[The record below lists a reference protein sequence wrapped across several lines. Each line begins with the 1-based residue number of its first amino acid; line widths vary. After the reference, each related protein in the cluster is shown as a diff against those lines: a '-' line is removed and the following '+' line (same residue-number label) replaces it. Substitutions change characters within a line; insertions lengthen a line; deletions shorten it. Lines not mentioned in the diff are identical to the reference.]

1 MSPDTVLLIGYWS
14 FVLGFV
20 VGGSIWYF
28 AVKRLRKTIN
38 GMLNEVKHQEEE
50 YKAFVCKEINHG

>member
-1 MSPDTVLLIGYWS
+1 MSHDMVFLIGYWA

-28 AVKRLRKTIN
+28 AVRRLRKIIN
-38 GMLNEVKHQEEE
+38 DKLNEVKHQEEE
-50 YKAFVCKEINHG
+50 YKAFVCKEINHE

>member
-1 MSPDTVLLIGYWS
+1 MSHDMVFLIGYWA

-28 AVKRLRKTIN
+28 VVNRLRKTIN
-38 GMLNEVKHQEEE
+38 DMLNKVGHQEEE